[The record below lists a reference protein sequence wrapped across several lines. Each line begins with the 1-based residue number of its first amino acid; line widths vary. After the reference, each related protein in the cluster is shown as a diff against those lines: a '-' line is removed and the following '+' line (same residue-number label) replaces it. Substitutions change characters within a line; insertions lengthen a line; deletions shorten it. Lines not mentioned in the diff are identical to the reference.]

1 MKAIGQSVVKANND
15 VFENG
20 KSRKNEDALFIS
32 EQVTVISD
40 GAGGVG
46 ILADEWAKT
55 LVNNIPDKPFKNA
68 KSIDKWISLFWE
80 EFYNSHLEQLKEDP
94 WKIRKF
100 EQEGSLA
107 TLSVLWQVSK
117 NKFEY
122 RSYGD
127 SAMFV
132 FNKKTGELKI
142 QNNLKPVNSFTASPP
157 LINWQTE
164 QFSEEYFYSQSIEL
178 NSDEEIILATDGIAM
193 YIHAAWLV
201 YKDAINEEIPESKMQ
216 KIVDYFKANPIM
228 DFAKWMSQLKE
239 ASSSKKAFTKL
250 TKDWYK
256 NSYLPNDDYTIV
268 FIEG

>member
-1 MKAIGQSVVKANND
+1 MKAIGQSIVKANND

-20 KSRKNEDALFIS
+20 KNRKNEDALFVS
-32 EQVTVISD
+32 KQVTAISD

-46 ILADEWAKT
+46 ILADEWSKT
-55 LVNNIPDKPFKNA
+55 LVTNIPDKPFINA
-68 KSIDKWISLFWE
+68 KSIDKWVSFFWE
-80 EFYNSHLEQLKEDP
+80 DFYNSHLEELKEDP

-100 EQEGSLA
+100 EEEGSLA
-107 TLSVLWQVSK
+107 TLSALWQVGE

-132 FNKKTGELKI
+132 FNKNTGELKI

-164 QFSEEYFYSQSIEL
+164 HLPEEYFFPQSIEL

-193 YIHAAWLV
+193 YIHGAWLI
-201 YKDAINEEIPESKMQ
+201 YKDAVDDGISESKMQ
-216 KIVDYFKANPIM
+216 KIVDYFGANPIT
-228 DFAKWMSQLKE
+228 DFAKWILQLK
-239 ASSSKKAFTKL
+239 KALNSGKTFNKL

-256 NSYLPNDDYTIV
+256 HRCLPNDDYTIV
-268 FIEG
+268 FIKE